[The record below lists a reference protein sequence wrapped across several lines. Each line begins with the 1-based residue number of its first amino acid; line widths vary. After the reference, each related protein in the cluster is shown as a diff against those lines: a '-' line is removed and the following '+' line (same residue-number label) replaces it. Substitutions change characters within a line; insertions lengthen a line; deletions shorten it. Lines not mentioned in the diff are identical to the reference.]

1 MDNRN
6 IPNFVFEADAVRRR
20 TVSGWI
26 GALRH
31 SATQLKRYI
40 SMKNLSIIICLL
52 LLPLLGAA
60 NTHGKVELLGEKA
73 NIPFDEVKAIYIANT
88 VEALLQS
95 CTVATKVESIPV
107 VSYRGVR
114 LTQPDGKIIEAH
126 IFPDS
131 KSSYMVKVFTR
142 ENGVIKL
149 HGKYT
154 DHAYQLISMLE
165 LKI

>member
-1 MDNRN
+1 
-6 IPNFVFEADAVRRR
+6 
-20 TVSGWI
+20 
-26 GALRH
+26 
-31 SATQLKRYI
+31 
-40 SMKNLSIIICLL
+40 MKNLSIIICLL

-60 NTHGKVELLGEKA
+60 STHYKVELLGEKA

-88 VEALLQS
+88 VKALLQS
-95 CTVATKVESIPV
+95 CTVATKVESIPA

-114 LTQPDGKIIEAH
+114 LIQPDGKIIEAH

-131 KSSYMVKVFTR
+131 KSSYMVKVYTA
-142 ENGVIKL
+142 ENGVTKL